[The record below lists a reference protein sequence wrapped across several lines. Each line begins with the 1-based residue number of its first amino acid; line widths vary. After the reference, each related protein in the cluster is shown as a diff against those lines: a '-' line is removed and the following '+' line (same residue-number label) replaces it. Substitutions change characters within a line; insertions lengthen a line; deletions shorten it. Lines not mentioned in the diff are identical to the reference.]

1 MTMADDVRRLHHR
14 VDELIVRLSAA
25 GSVSPELRNQVVDL
39 LSELDRH
46 LDDDAAAAPAPEER
60 PASTEVT
67 TTAAAA
73 TPRSDES
80 LAEQLVDAGRRF
92 ESEHPVLGRTLGN
105 LADALSRIGI

>member
-1 MTMADDVRRLHHR
+1 MADDVRRLHHR

-46 LDDDAAAAPAPEER
+46 LDDEPASTAIER

-67 TTAAAA
+67 TTDATA
-73 TPRSDES
+73 TPRSDEG
-80 LAEQLVDAGRRF
+80 LAEQLVEAGRRF